1 MPLDAA
7 EVGQRIREARLALGW
22 THEELARRMGVNWRS
37 VQRWQSGQ
45 LPRLE
50 TLIRLAETLGLPRSY
65 LVESADPRETLNDL
79 RRHVDA
85 LSERVEALA
94 RAVDELTA
102 ARDGERSGVNRR
114 SHGRVR

>member
-7 EVGQRIREARLALGW
+7 EVGRRIREARRAHAW

-50 TLIRLAETLGLPRSY
+50 TLVRLAETLGLPQGY
-65 LVESADPRETLNDL
+65 LVETTDPRATLNDL
-79 RRHVDA
+79 RTHVEA

-94 RAVDELTA
+94 LAVDELAA
-102 ARDGERSGVNRR
+102 ARAGERSAGGRR
-114 SHGRVR
+114 PRGRAR

>member
-7 EVGQRIREARLALGW
+7 EVGRRIREARLAHGW
-22 THEELARRMGVNWRS
+22 THEELARRMSVNWRS

-50 TLIRLAETLGLPRSY
+50 TLVRLAETLGLPHGY
-65 LVESADPRETLNDL
+65 LVESTDATATLSEL
-79 RRHVDA
+79 RTHVEA

-94 RAVDELTA
+94 LAVDELAA
-102 ARDGERSGVNRR
+102 ARDGQRSGGGRR
-114 SHGRVR
+114 PRGRAR